1 MRWINHQGSR
11 KWWHS
16 SWTLWLLSKRL
27 GIIIKSFQSLVWLC
41 ISYSSGILKMMP
53 KKSSLQEVQEIIL
66 LMTVIGQRQLGPFI
80 PYQLRTMMTV
90 SLRLQYLRYIV
101 VKLAGLSNFIFLTQ
115 CVFSNRCYIL
125 RGLSKV
131 GDHLR
136 LRLTPLHIHS
146 LHRAGP
152 WMEQRFALLHYQLC
166 VVAQCIPTFTGIH
179 GIHKT

>member
-1 MRWINHQGSR
+1 
-11 KWWHS
+11 
-16 SWTLWLLSKRL
+16 
-27 GIIIKSFQSLVWLC
+27 
-41 ISYSSGILKMMP
+41 
-53 KKSSLQEVQEIIL
+53 
-66 LMTVIGQRQLGPFI
+66 
-80 PYQLRTMMTV
+80 MTV

-101 VKLAGLSNFIFLTQ
+101 VKLAGLSNFFFWTQ

-166 VVAQCIPTFTGIH
+166 VVAQCMYVCLLAYMVSTKHSFYIYQFEHIDISIVDCLVDVQCTSIWAYFNTIWRFVFENTHSMVVGL
-179 GIHKT
+179 